1 MFLIH
6 CPYCDAKKPE
16 VEFAHAGEA
25 HIARPNAAEQAEMS
39 DEEWS
44 KFMFIRENARG
55 NTAERWWH
63 SAGCNMFFNAIRD
76 TVTDKFV
83 MTYKMGESRPT
94 DAAIAKAS
102 KTSEAKS

>member
-16 VEFAHAGEA
+16 IEFTHAGEA

-39 DEEWS
+39 DEDWS

-83 MTYKMGESRPT
+83 MTYKMGQSRPT
-94 DAAIAKAS
+94 DAAIAKAKS
-102 KTSEAKS
+102 GAKS